1 MISFSRR
8 AQLLVGVGLATM
20 LIVSACGGGSPEP
33 TATPIP
39 VPTATP
45 TAAPTQQPTD
55 TPVPPTDTPA
65 PVQAAEQPTSPLGQ
79 PESPLDQP
87 VSPLSAPQGT
97 TGGPSISQAVPSDFT
112 VISQLAADTSA
123 PAPTAG
129 NASLSAVLYSPGVN
143 RVIPGTNFYLTP
155 AIEQDGQLLIP
166 TLYSGPNPESGDV
179 AGFTND
185 YGQLLL
191 DNVPPGNYYLAVW
204 TVYNWPLAFDSADA
218 QLPLLIQVTAGETK
232 NLGLLYVEWP

>member
-1 MISFSRR
+1 
-8 AQLLVGVGLATM
+8 V
-20 LIVSACGGGSPEP
+20 EP
-33 TATPIP
+33 
-39 VPTATP
+39 
-45 TAAPTQQPTD
+45 
-55 TPVPPTDTPA
+55 
-65 PVQAAEQPTSPLGQ
+65 AAEQPASPLGQ

-87 VSPLSAPQGT
+87 VSPLSAPEGS
-97 TGGPSISQAVPSDFT
+97 TGGPSISQAVPADFT

-204 TVYNWPLAFDSADA
+204 TVYNWPLAFGAPDA
-218 QLPLLIQVTAGETK
+218 QLPLLIQVAAGETK